1 MPAKRNILAFL
12 GRKDW
17 LIVIVWFGLAFVGAI
32 TEISRGNYNNFLI
45 FKNVFFHLIHQ
56 QPLYIEYP
64 AEYLDVNLYGPV
76 FSLMIAPFAVLPVKL
91 GALLWSMAGAGA
103 IFYAIRQL
111 PLEKLQQNII
121 LLLCS
126 QELLGASGWFQ
137 LNQFILAGILLTF
150 AFTVRGKDYLAT
162 LCIILGTL
170 TKFYGIVGLSFFF
183 FSSHPKRFIAGLFL
197 WSGVL
202 FVLPMAISSPAFI
215 VQSYQEW
222 FAALVHKNE
231 INQADLR
238 SFQDISAGGFI
249 KRLFRIPQLN
259 DLLVLASGVILFA
272 LQYLRL
278 NYKTDPNYR
287 LYLLSSVLL
296 FPVLFSSSSE
306 SPTYIIAIP
315 AICIWYVIQ
324 TPARWKNIFL
334 FFAILLVSFSH
345 SDLLTPWFRT
355 HVAVPYAI
363 KALPCLVLYVM
374 LVYQILTRQFQS
386 PVENEQNKSQSALAP
401 LMHT

>member
-12 GRKDW
+12 GGKDW
-17 LIVIVWFGLAFVGAI
+17 LIVILWFGLAFLGAI

-45 FKNVFFHLIHQ
+45 FRNVFYHLVHQ

-64 AEYLDVNLYGPV
+64 AEYFDVNLYGPV

-91 GALLWSMAGAGA
+91 GALLWAMAGAGA

-150 AFTVRGKDYLAT
+150 AFTIRGKDYLAT
-162 LCIILGTL
+162 FCIILGTL
-170 TKFYGIVGLSFFF
+170 TKFYGIVGLAFFF

-197 WSGVL
+197 WSVVL
-202 FVLPMAISSPAFI
+202 FLLPMAISTPAYI

-249 KRLFRIPQLN
+249 KRLFKVPQLN
-259 DLLVLASGVILFA
+259 DLLVLASGALLFA

-278 NYKTDPNYR
+278 KDRHHPNYR
-287 LYLLSSVLL
+287 LYLLCSVLL

-334 FFAILLVSFSH
+334 FFSILLVSFSH
-345 SDLLTPWFRT
+345 SDLLTPWFRS

-374 LVYQILTRQFQS
+374 LIYRILTRQFDARS
-386 PVENEQNKSQSALAP
+386 ENVEIKSQSALAP
-401 LMHT
+401 LMHS